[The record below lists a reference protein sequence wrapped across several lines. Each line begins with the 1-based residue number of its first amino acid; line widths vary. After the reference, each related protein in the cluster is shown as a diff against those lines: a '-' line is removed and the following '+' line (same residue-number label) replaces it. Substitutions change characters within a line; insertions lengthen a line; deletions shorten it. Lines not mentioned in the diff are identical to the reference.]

1 MINWNMISKIMGA
14 LLFFEAALMSLSL
27 GISVYSGEGDT
38 PAFVTSVGL
47 ILLAA
52 IVFR

>member
-27 GISVYSGEGDT
+27 GISVYSGEFHVSSEARATRRRLSPRWG
-38 PAFVTSVGL
+38 
-47 ILLAA
+47 
-52 IVFR
+52 